1 MKTTRREFIQGVG
14 VLTVAASLNIAP
26 ARAAEGG
33 NAVTPSINPVYLT
46 GSVDNWPLAEL
57 ASMGYRGLEIT
68 PECLDR
74 MSAWKS
80 AADKAGLGVVCVNAM
95 PELRPYLTGS
105 LTYGVERRR
114 RATLDRLLQT
124 LKYMRDE
131 GISFLVVAPSR
142 LAENYQSPD
151 QARALL
157 VSSLRELASAGDS
170 TILLGAAPFRL
181 FASSGEIAGIVDEVA
196 LPNVAAVLD
205 VGHALLGGEN
215 PSVAAKSLGAR
226 LRYVQVHDA
235 DVRPGIPLLDRHLPL
250 GQGTATK
257 EDIRAAVGS
266 LPCSVG
272 ITPINDPLSAAK
284 AAIQWLV

>member
-1 MKTTRREFIQGVG
+1 MKTTRREFIQGIG
-14 VLTVAASLNIAP
+14 ALTVAASLKVASV
-26 ARAAEGG
+26 RAAEGG
-33 NAVTPSINPVYLT
+33 NAVTPAINPVYLT
-46 GSVDNWPLAEL
+46 GSVEHWPLAEL

-68 PECLDR
+68 PDCLDR
-74 MSAWKS
+74 MSAWKP
-80 AADKAGLGVVCVNAM
+80 AADKAGLGAVCVNAM

-105 LTYGVERRR
+105 LSDGVERRR
-114 RATLDRLLQT
+114 RATLDKLLQT
-124 LKYMRDE
+124 LKHMRDE

-157 VSSLRELASAGDS
+157 VLGLRELASAGDS

-196 LPNVAAVLD
+196 LPNVGAALD

-215 PSVAAKSLGAR
+215 PAAAAKNLGPR

-235 DVRPGIPLLDRHLPL
+235 DVRPGLPLLDRHLPL

-272 ITPINDPLSAAK
+272 ITPVAEPLSAART
-284 AAIQWLV
+284 AIQWVG